1 MAKPRTYDSEDFSS
15 PLRRV
20 LVGLIV
26 VVFLGIFVLWR
37 IDSPRV
43 ERFRTALIDKV
54 VPSFS
59 WAMAPVTKVST
70 IIDNFQSYGRLYEQN
85 QQLREELQQMKSW
98 KEAALQLEQKN
109 ARLLDLNNVRLDP
122 MLTHVTGVV
131 LADSG
136 SPFRQSVL
144 LNVGRR
150 DGIQDGWAT
159 MDGIGLVGRISGV
172 GTRTSRVI
180 LLTDS
185 SSSIPVTV
193 QPLGQNAVMSG
204 DNSMLPTLD
213 FLEHPDQIQPGDRV
227 ISTGDGNVF
236 PAGLLV
242 GQVAMGADKR
252 LRVVLA
258 ADYERLEFL
267 RVLRSYASI
276 PITDTGALLV
286 PLPPRALPTGVQGPL
301 MPAAGLPPVSPPESA
316 ANGAEGADTQSV
328 PDGTT
333 GARSD

>member
-1 MAKPRTYDSEDFSS
+1 
-15 PLRRV
+15 
-20 LVGLIV
+20 
-26 VVFLGIFVLWR
+26 
-37 IDSPRV
+37 
-43 ERFRTALIDKV
+43 
-54 VPSFS
+54 
-59 WAMAPVTKVST
+59 
-70 IIDNFQSYGRLYEQN
+70 
-85 QQLREELQQMKSW
+85 
-98 KEAALQLEQKN
+98 
-109 ARLLDLNNVRLDP
+109 

-131 LADSG
+131 LDDSG

>member
-1 MAKPRTYDSEDFSS
+1 MAKPRTYDSEDFSR

-20 LVGLIV
+20 LVGLFIALLLAL
-26 VVFLGIFVLWR
+26 FALWR

-43 ERFRTALIDKV
+43 ERFRTALVDKV
-54 VPSFS
+54 VPSLS
-59 WAMAPVTKVST
+59 WAMAPVTRLAGMVE
-70 IIDNFQSYGRLYEQN
+70 NFQSYGRLYEQN
-85 QQLREELQQMKSW
+85 QQLREELQQMKAW

-122 MLTHVTGVV
+122 MLTHITGVV

-144 LNVGRR
+144 LNVGTR

-172 GTRTSRVI
+172 GNRTSRVI

-185 SSSIPVTV
+185 SSRVPVLV
-193 QPLGQNAVMSG
+193 QPSGQRAVLSG
-204 DNSMLPTLD
+204 DNSMLPPLD
-213 FLEHPDQIQPGDRV
+213 FLEHPDEIQPGDRV
-227 ISTGDGNVF
+227 ISTGDGKVF

-267 RVLRSYASI
+267 RVLRSYASV

-286 PLPPRALPTGVQGPL
+286 PLPPRPLPPGVQGPL
-301 MPAAGLPPVSPPESA
+301 LPAAGLPVALPLDSA
-316 ANGAEGADTQSV
+316 ASGEDGAVATAM

-333 GARSD
+333 GERRD